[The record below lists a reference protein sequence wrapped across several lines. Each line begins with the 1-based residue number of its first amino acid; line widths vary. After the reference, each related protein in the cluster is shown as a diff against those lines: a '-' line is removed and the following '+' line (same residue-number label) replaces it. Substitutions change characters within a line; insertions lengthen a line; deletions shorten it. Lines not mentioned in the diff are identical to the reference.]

1 MVFRECK
8 VEAKPTGGD
17 FTDDFQGKVMW
28 RGVGGISPSGFVVC
42 TGERRPL
49 PVGVPLY
56 DPERRQSH
64 RGASRPKRIRKG
76 PSHAVRHPHDRF
88 GAQPPHCL
96 QP

>member
-8 VEAKPTGGD
+8 VEAKPTAGD
-17 FTDDFQGKVMW
+17 FTDDIQGKVMW

-56 DPERRQSH
+56 DPGRRPFHLS
-64 RGASRPKRIRKG
+64 APTSKAYLKG
-76 PSHAVRHPHDRF
+76 SIPCGSPPS
-88 GAQPPHCL
+88 
-96 QP
+96 